1 MKHLLL
7 TVLILQVTVTYS
19 VDRKSK
25 LVSVHQPDLQR
36 RQAYFRT
43 TRSIHRFSKTVFST
57 SRNKAFLVAK
67 STLTQK
73 KNKDENPGLT
83 PKNDPVLQS
92 PKRRIFIP
100 KPAVPTSGVNS
111 SKSGKEL
118 NAEPKPAVPTSGFN
132 LRKSGKVVAEK
143 NTEPK
148 KGELASG
155 STTGPKSDV
164 PTRGLPSSTLRRFTR
179 PFDKMLFRT
188 RRSVL

>member
-57 SRNKAFLVAK
+57 RRNKAFLVAK

-73 KNKDENPGLT
+73 KNKDENSG
-83 PKNDPVLQS
+83 KIDPVLQS
-92 PKRRIFIP
+92 PKPRIFIP
-100 KPAVPTSGVNS
+100 KPAVPSSGVNS
-111 SKSGKEL
+111 SKSGKERH
-118 NAEPKPAVPTSGFN
+118 AEPKPAVPTSRFN

-155 STTGPKSDV
+155 STTRPKSDV
-164 PTRGLPSSTLRRFTR
+164 PTRGLPTSTLRRFTR